1 MRLINKHKT
10 TLRRASSRKTVVKPA
25 VQNLRTTY
33 NKLSQNDKLVL
44 AMVVIWVI
52 TMTFMLINS
61 TESDAI
67 DIEYY
72 DDVTVSET
80 ERLA

>member
-1 MRLINKHKT
+1 MLKS
-10 TLRRASSRKTVVKPA
+10 ASKGKTVVKPA
-25 VQNLRTTY
+25 VQTIKGTY

-44 AMVVIWVI
+44 AMVVVWII

-72 DDVTVSET
+72 DEVVDTS
-80 ERLA
+80 RLA

>member
-1 MRLINKHKT
+1 M
-10 TLRRASSRKTVVKPA
+10 KPA
-25 VQNLRTTY
+25 VQTIKGTY

-44 AMVVIWVI
+44 AMVVVWII

-72 DDVTVSET
+72 DEVVDTS
-80 ERLA
+80 RLA

>member
-44 AMVVIWVI
+44 AMVVIWII

>member
-33 NKLSQNDKLVL
+33 NKLSQNDRLVL
-44 AMVVIWVI
+44 AMVVVWII

>member
-10 TLRRASSRKTVVKPA
+10 TLRRASSGKTLVKPA

-44 AMVVIWVI
+44 AMVVIWII

>member
-1 MRLINKHKT
+1 M
-10 TLRRASSRKTVVKPA
+10 KPA
-25 VQNLRTTY
+25 VQTIKGTY
-33 NKLSQNDKLVL
+33 KKLSQNDKLVL
-44 AMVVIWVI
+44 AMVVVWII

-72 DDVTVSET
+72 DEVVDTS
-80 ERLA
+80 RLA

>member
-33 NKLSQNDKLVL
+33 NKLSQNDRLVL

>member
-10 TLRRASSRKTVVKPA
+10 TLRRASTGKTVVKPA

>member
-1 MRLINKHKT
+1 M
-10 TLRRASSRKTVVKPA
+10 KPA
-25 VQNLRTTY
+25 VQNIKGTY

-44 AMVVIWVI
+44 AMVVVWII

-72 DDVTVSET
+72 DEVVDTS
-80 ERLA
+80 RLA

>member
-1 MRLINKHKT
+1 MWEFRGLSMSKS
-10 TLRRASSRKTVVKPA
+10 ASKGKTVVKPA
-25 VQNLRTTY
+25 VQTIKGTY

-44 AMVVIWVI
+44 AMVVVWII

>member
-1 MRLINKHKT
+1 M
-10 TLRRASSRKTVVKPA
+10 KPA
-25 VQNLRTTY
+25 VQNLKHTWNR
-33 NKLSQNDKLVL
+33 LSQNDRLVL
-44 AMVVIWVI
+44 AMVLIWVI

-67 DIEYY
+67 DIEYH

>member
-44 AMVVIWVI
+44 AMVLIWVI

>member
-10 TLRRASSRKTVVKPA
+10 TLRRASSGKTVVKPA

-44 AMVVIWVI
+44 AMVVIWII